1 MTVAPTAPTLSPDE
15 IPAMLQSP
23 QFAEL
28 PPERRTDILE
38 RALADGA
45 SSLAGQWDRDTF
57 QKWGEF
63 AGKARERVA
72 GMETLGEEVA
82 WAGGVL
88 KDTAADMLKTLGVG
102 VAGLSPVAAPRDAQ
116 GGSTLVPQ
124 VPGLTLG
131 QSLGV
136 NAAALA
142 TGITDKLTKDAA
154 PVESGLE
161 ALKQEIDQGAF
172 FDHKKGFGGWL
183 DDKAKALQEA
193 QTAYY
198 QDENWAQQNSLTAN
212 PDNAAALQDY
222 LLTRSPQAW
231 DRLRSTVLRTPG
243 GESVRAARDQVTKE
257 SALGRSLPGAQQY
270 ITEAT
275 DPAELLA
282 TVGSLGAG
290 KVAIQGGRTLL
301 QRGGA
306 LAAGAAGEVAG
317 EQVSAFMDDPNLT
330 WEQRGEIA
338 KQALVASLGLAGIG
352 AGVSAVAGRGR
363 TTNVPAPAAAEAGQ
377 NPFAGPIAEPA
388 MAEDTGDLT
397 AADVAD
403 LEPQPTPPPAAA
415 PPRQPIL
422 TGVPDRMGRMRETS
436 LNEEPVME
444 GDVITDLRIPRS
456 PEALAESQR
465 IENDRLV
472 QEAKLR
478 AQDAKARGMPM
489 IADSPNGSRDIL
501 DWANENPIYLP
512 PGFSADRKLPEYEA
526 LGRNPLPSYWR
537 QFVASGKQGGNPDT
551 IAQRAYDAGL
561 IAEPT
566 ADAYVNALQEGIAGR
581 QQYRVQ
587 FAARDKALVQ
597 EEKRVVDF
605 EKAQGKLA
613 KKPAAQEVT
622 FEDVLPGDRMTIDG
636 EPAVVRNVEYNED
649 GYLTNVV
656 IEDGQRFGLMQFDPQ
671 TRGGLLVDEFK
682 PKSSTPAPA
691 PSQAATAPASP
702 TASGTAENRTSGGG
716 TATSAAASAPAAP
729 AASGNLNPQAGRP
742 RAGEAGF
749 VNAEILSDLAASA
762 MQAGQDFATWARQML
777 ARFGEA
783 VRAQLA
789 AIWQQAQAQFQAREV
804 RFGGR
809 VTRMAPAATRG
820 FVAVPDG
827 AESGPNGGQMGPNE
841 TQARFASPDA
851 EANVI
856 STRPDTEVLA
866 EAQAWLSQRTPQD
879 ALTSLEN
886 GSAALAGDAKQR
898 ALGLLI
904 NQLSLQAMQGSEVQQ
919 IVNDTLLN
927 RAGRLWHSEQFSA
940 DVARELRQRNVVN
953 NADLLPVAPVLAA
966 KQVLTD
972 RADRVVKER
981 FEGGAEGAVEKI
993 ITLDVK
999 AGTEASAELTA
1010 QLEGEPD
1017 APELGDNPEVTPVND
1032 TRVAEMEQQM
1042 QELRQQML
1050 RDQTQ
1055 AENALQE
1062 TTSTWQKIMGVLKA
1076 AGGRRSSLLTG
1087 AKGKLADLRKAAMA
1101 RKAAR
1106 RAEGRMYANPV
1117 GDFADDAIIGAS
1129 FLAEGLVEFTNWSQA
1144 LIREI
1149 GFRSGQDLRKLYA
1162 EASKQYLAALEAEKA
1177 APTRTKGTPKQRQ
1190 AREKINKAQRTAQNI
1205 LDSIA
1210 RRYSDPPIFEEGQ
1223 RRINAMRELY
1233 KERVRTGMPEAEFVK
1248 RAMALGANE
1257 GTAGILWEAS
1267 KLEIDAREMMAL
1279 EKSRAGLA
1287 EFLKKDSPALA
1298 KMLNALR
1305 QKIAPGM
1312 SWAQIFMELPAQQKA
1327 RQREI
1332 YRRLMLDE
1340 RLKALNQAERLQLTN
1355 ELDKAWQRERRKVF
1369 LRELEKV
1376 GALGAKA
1383 PADRKKVV
1391 QGLPKLLRLMNLG
1404 VLNAATFRQAM
1415 APEFNLRSMTGADV
1429 ARLRDTFNAAY
1440 TAPPGILRNRLL
1452 QKGLMDMQKITGSTK
1467 VELLNNGWVASVLSG
1482 GQTFFDTATTL
1493 ATGGLLD
1500 TMTSAVGMAF
1510 NGRPDV
1516 AITAVAEFWRSL
1528 PQLLREAGRILGK
1541 GELWY
1546 LRQFADEAKHGLE
1559 GLGIG
1564 SALTGERLLSEKQ
1577 IRKKALGL
1585 LLAFTGRSM
1594 AAFDHLTNN
1603 ATKAGALPIARALNP
1618 NLYQG
1623 ALTPSDLDKA
1633 NARAQAKLEMPD
1645 GTPTQINR
1653 RTREIL
1659 ESGIN
1664 PDLLK
1669 EAELMGDMAAFQN
1682 DPTGFYGGVYQMV
1695 KSLFATGE
1703 RGLTNAADAVPNA
1716 YARSAMLFM
1725 AGSLRA
1731 ALGAKFIRFAMNW
1744 ANKQAMLVPGTY
1756 LIQKAGLPIFG
1767 SQISRTQANYILGR
1781 NVVGLTMMASF
1792 YAFLRGVL
1800 DKDDEEEGWHLTGN
1814 LEGLSTDRIN
1824 ALRAAGVEKLT
1835 LWYRDSQGRVVRQV
1849 NYKNMPFAAMLAALA
1864 STSDE
1869 RKYLPDKHA
1878 TRTQAGH
1885 LLRAVAIGA
1894 MQFKDIS
1901 AVEGLSELFQKPKPG
1916 STSEVAE
1923 DFVERLAKSA
1933 ARFTTGFIPN
1943 ALRDVD
1949 SWTDSRYFKPDS
1961 AAAEWVKGVPFL
1973 RRTVNDGRPLLNLLG
1988 EQVEI
1993 SRAPWNRQV
2002 KDVATSEAGR
2012 VLGGLLSRGLSV
2024 PGADGDGVVVVK
2036 DGKKVLLT
2044 SLGTGPVYAYQKAVT
2059 ERYREW
2065 LGSDE
2070 GRALLSMP
2078 AAQAAQVIENRAK
2091 AIKRMA
2097 RVQAVGY

>member
-1 MTVAPTAPTLSPDE
+1 
-15 IPAMLQSP
+15 
-23 QFAEL
+23 
-28 PPERRTDILE
+28 
-38 RALADGA
+38 
-45 SSLAGQWDRDTF
+45 
-57 QKWGEF
+57 
-63 AGKARERVA
+63 
-72 GMETLGEEVA
+72 
-82 WAGGVL
+82 
-88 KDTAADMLKTLGVG
+88 
-102 VAGLSPVAAPRDAQ
+102 
-116 GGSTLVPQ
+116 
-124 VPGLTLG
+124 
-131 QSLGV
+131 
-136 NAAALA
+136 
-142 TGITDKLTKDAA
+142 
-154 PVESGLE
+154 
-161 ALKQEIDQGAF
+161 
-172 FDHKKGFGGWL
+172 
-183 DDKAKALQEA
+183 
-193 QTAYY
+193 
-198 QDENWAQQNSLTAN
+198 
-212 PDNAAALQDY
+212 
-222 LLTRSPQAW
+222 
-231 DRLRSTVLRTPG
+231 
-243 GESVRAARDQVTKE
+243 
-257 SALGRSLPGAQQY
+257 
-270 ITEAT
+270 
-275 DPAELLA
+275 
-282 TVGSLGAG
+282 
-290 KVAIQGGRTLL
+290 
-301 QRGGA
+301 
-306 LAAGAAGEVAG
+306 
-317 EQVSAFMDDPNLT
+317 
-330 WEQRGEIA
+330 
-338 KQALVASLGLAGIG
+338 
-352 AGVSAVAGRGR
+352 
-363 TTNVPAPAAAEAGQ
+363 
-377 NPFAGPIAEPA
+377 
-388 MAEDTGDLT
+388 
-397 AADVAD
+397 
-403 LEPQPTPPPAAA
+403 
-415 PPRQPIL
+415 
-422 TGVPDRMGRMRETS
+422 
-436 LNEEPVME
+436 
-444 GDVITDLRIPRS
+444 
-456 PEALAESQR
+456 
-465 IENDRLV
+465 
-472 QEAKLR
+472 
-478 AQDAKARGMPM
+478 
-489 IADSPNGSRDIL
+489 
-501 DWANENPIYLP
+501 
-512 PGFSADRKLPEYEA
+512 
-526 LGRNPLPSYWR
+526 
-537 QFVASGKQGGNPDT
+537 
-551 IAQRAYDAGL
+551 
-561 IAEPT
+561 
-566 ADAYVNALQEGIAGR
+566 
-581 QQYRVQ
+581 
-587 FAARDKALVQ
+587 
-597 EEKRVVDF
+597 
-605 EKAQGKLA
+605 
-613 KKPAAQEVT
+613 
-622 FEDVLPGDRMTIDG
+622 
-636 EPAVVRNVEYNED
+636 
-649 GYLTNVV
+649 
-656 IEDGQRFGLMQFDPQ
+656 
-671 TRGGLLVDEFK
+671 
-682 PKSSTPAPA
+682 
-691 PSQAATAPASP
+691 
-702 TASGTAENRTSGGG
+702 
-716 TATSAAASAPAAP
+716 
-729 AASGNLNPQAGRP
+729 
-742 RAGEAGF
+742 
-749 VNAEILSDLAASA
+749 
-762 MQAGQDFATWARQML
+762 
-777 ARFGEA
+777 
-783 VRAQLA
+783 
-789 AIWQQAQAQFQAREV
+789 
-804 RFGGR
+804 
-809 VTRMAPAATRG
+809 
-820 FVAVPDG
+820 
-827 AESGPNGGQMGPNE
+827 MGPNE

-879 ALTSLEN
+879 ALTRLEN

-940 DVARELRQRNVVN
+940 DLARQFRQRNVVN

-993 ITLDVK
+993 ATLDVK

-1032 TRVAEMEQQM
+1032 TRVAELEQQM

-1190 AREKINKAQRTAQNI
+1190 AREKINRAQRTAQNI

-1298 KMLNALR
+1298 KLLNALR

-1482 GQTFFDTATTL
+1482 GQTLFDTATTL
-1493 ATGGLLD
+1493 ASGGLLD

-1577 IRKKALGL
+1577 ISKKALGL
-1585 LLAFTGRSM
+1585 LLAFTGRTM

-1869 RKYLPDKHA
+1869 RKYLPDKHN

-2024 PGADGDGVVVVK
+2024 PGADGDGVVVIK

-2078 AAQAAQVIENRAK
+2078 TAQAAQVIENRAK

>member
-1 MTVAPTAPTLSPDE
+1 MPAPDDFLAPDEFADVLNTPEFAAMPAHERAAVFDAGQRDAEQWLVANGLEDEASKAALNESFQALAVRHRPAQVDINTSQQGVLGTTFNAMAAGIGPELVGGAVGGAAKLADAGLEMVGLSDPNQRSMLDSVAGFADSLREEGRLVYRTNPANPTAATIGS
-15 IPAMLQSP
+15 
-23 QFAEL
+23 
-28 PPERRTDILE
+28 
-38 RALADGA
+38 G
-45 SSLAGQWDRDTF
+45 AGQ
-57 QKWGEF
+57 
-63 AGKARERVA
+63 AV
-72 GMETLGEEVA
+72 GMLG
-82 WAGGVL
+82 
-88 KDTAADMLKTLGVG
+88 T
-102 VAGLSPVAAPRDAQ
+102 
-116 GGSTLVPQ
+116 
-124 VPGLTLG
+124 
-131 QSLGV
+131 
-136 NAAALA
+136 
-142 TGITDKLTKDAA
+142 
-154 PVESGLE
+154 
-161 ALKQEIDQGAF
+161 
-172 FDHKKGFGGWL
+172 
-183 DDKAKALQEA
+183 
-193 QTAYY
+193 
-198 QDENWAQQNSLTAN
+198 
-212 PDNAAALQDY
+212 
-222 LLTRSPQAW
+222 
-231 DRLRSTVLRTPG
+231 
-243 GESVRAARDQVTKE
+243 
-257 SALGRSLPGAQQY
+257 
-270 ITEAT
+270 
-275 DPAELLA
+275 
-282 TVGSLGAG
+282 
-290 KVAIQGGRTLL
+290 
-301 QRGGA
+301 
-306 LAAGAAGEVAG
+306 
-317 EQVSAFMDDPNLT
+317 
-330 WEQRGEIA
+330 
-338 KQALVASLGLAGIG
+338 AGIG
-352 AGVSAVAGRGR
+352 ALA
-363 TTNVPAPAAAEAGQ
+363 NVPRAFVTVPATLGGLLGADQGIDTAQEMGITSGAGKLGMGTAFGAIEGATEMIGGIGGRFLPSPKGLLGAAVNIATESGEEVLSGTAQDALTTAAGQAVEDPNRPGFTETGYKLPGLDADFANRRLQEAIGGAAGGTVFSLVQAAVNRARPAGVGQPMSEAPAADGA
-377 NPFAGPIAEPA
+377 A

-489 IADSPNGSRDIL
+489 IADNPNGSRDIL

-512 PGFSADRKLPEYEA
+512 PGFSTDRKLPEYEA

-587 FAARDKALVQ
+587 FAERDKALAQ

-605 EKAQGKLA
+605 EKTQGKLA

-622 FEDVLPGDRMTIDG
+622 FEDVVPGDRMTIDG

-656 IEDGQRFGLMQFDPQ
+656 IEDGKRFGLMQFDPQ

-691 PSQAATAPASP
+691 TSQAATAPASP
-702 TASGTAENRTSGGG
+702 TASGTAANQTSGGG
-716 TATSAAASAPAAP
+716 TAASAAASAPAAP

-749 VNAEILSDLAASA
+749 VNAEILRDLAASA
-762 MQAGQDFATWARQML
+762 IQAGQDFATWARAML

-804 RFGGR
+804 RFGGT
-809 VTRMAPAATRG
+809 VSRMAPAGTRG
-820 FVAVPDG
+820 FVAVPG
-827 AESGPNGGQMGPNE
+827 GESRGTPIPEGQNV
-841 TQARFASPDA
+841 TDSRFASPD
-851 EANVI
+851 EAANLYDVQK
-856 STRPDTEVLA
+856 TEMMRGESA
-866 EAQAWLSQRTPQD
+866 AWID
-879 ALTSLEN
+879 ANGLE
-886 GSAALAGDAKQR
+886 AALAALEANEPPAGLRIDHLPSLGSALITRLSKLAETGTEAQRLQADALLSRAGAAWHGKASQEAGRTLQQR
-898 ALGLLI
+898 AMA
-904 NQLSLQAMQGSEVQQ
+904 NQ
-919 IVNDTLLN
+919 
-927 RAGRLWHSEQFSA
+927 
-940 DVARELRQRNVVN
+940 ELVGI
-953 NADLLPVAPVLAA
+953 APILAA

-993 ITLDVK
+993 TTLDVK

-1032 TRVAEMEQQM
+1032 TRVAELEQQM

-1267 KLEIDAREMMAL
+1267 KLEIDAREMMEL
-1279 EKSRAGLA
+1279 EKSRAGIA

-1298 KMLNALR
+1298 KLLNALR

-1482 GQTFFDTATTL
+1482 GQTLFDTATTL
-1493 ATGGLLD
+1493 ASGGLLD

-1577 IRKKALGL
+1577 ISKKALGL
-1585 LLAFTGRSM
+1585 LLAFTGRTM

-1703 RGLTNAADAVPNA
+1703 RSLTNAADAVPNA

>member
-1 MTVAPTAPTLSPDE
+1 MPAPDDFLAPDEFADVLNTPEFAAMPAHERAAVFDAGQRDAEQWLVANGLEDEASKAALNESFQALAVRHRPAQVDINTSQQGVLGTTFNAMAAGIGPELVGGAIGGAAKLADAGLEMVGLSDPNQRSMLDSVAGFADSLREEGRLVYRTNPANPTAATIGS
-15 IPAMLQSP
+15 
-23 QFAEL
+23 
-28 PPERRTDILE
+28 
-38 RALADGA
+38 G
-45 SSLAGQWDRDTF
+45 AGQ
-57 QKWGEF
+57 
-63 AGKARERVA
+63 AV
-72 GMETLGEEVA
+72 GMLG
-82 WAGGVL
+82 
-88 KDTAADMLKTLGVG
+88 T
-102 VAGLSPVAAPRDAQ
+102 
-116 GGSTLVPQ
+116 
-124 VPGLTLG
+124 
-131 QSLGV
+131 
-136 NAAALA
+136 
-142 TGITDKLTKDAA
+142 
-154 PVESGLE
+154 
-161 ALKQEIDQGAF
+161 
-172 FDHKKGFGGWL
+172 
-183 DDKAKALQEA
+183 
-193 QTAYY
+193 
-198 QDENWAQQNSLTAN
+198 
-212 PDNAAALQDY
+212 
-222 LLTRSPQAW
+222 
-231 DRLRSTVLRTPG
+231 
-243 GESVRAARDQVTKE
+243 
-257 SALGRSLPGAQQY
+257 
-270 ITEAT
+270 
-275 DPAELLA
+275 
-282 TVGSLGAG
+282 
-290 KVAIQGGRTLL
+290 
-301 QRGGA
+301 
-306 LAAGAAGEVAG
+306 
-317 EQVSAFMDDPNLT
+317 
-330 WEQRGEIA
+330 
-338 KQALVASLGLAGIG
+338 AGIG
-352 AGVSAVAGRGR
+352 ALA
-363 TTNVPAPAAAEAGQ
+363 NVPRAFVTVPATLGFGLGADQGIDTAQEMGITSGAGKLGMGTAFGAIEGATEMIGGIGGRFLPSPKGLLGAAVNIATESGEEVLSGTAQDALTTAAGQAVEDPNRPGFTETGYKLPGLDADFANRRLQEAIGGAAGGTVFSLVQAAVNRARPAGVGQPMSEAPAADGA
-377 NPFAGPIAEPA
+377 A

-403 LEPQPTPPPAAA
+403 LEPQPPPPPAAA

-422 TGVPDRMGRMRETS
+422 QNVPDRMGRMRETS

-489 IADSPNGSRDIL
+489 IADNPNGSRDIL

-587 FAARDKALVQ
+587 FAERDKALAQ

-605 EKAQGKLA
+605 EKTQGKLA

-622 FEDVLPGDRMTIDG
+622 FEDVVPGDRMTIDG

-656 IEDGQRFGLMQFDPQ
+656 IEDGKRFGLMQFDPQ

-691 PSQAATAPASP
+691 TSQAATAPASP
-702 TASGTAENRTSGGG
+702 TASGTAANQTSGGG
-716 TATSAAASAPAAP
+716 TAASPTLAPAAP
-729 AASGNLNPQAGRP
+729 AASGNLNPLAGRP

-749 VNAEILSDLAASA
+749 VNAEILRDLAASA
-762 MQAGQDFATWARQML
+762 IQAGQDFVTWARAML

-789 AIWQQAQAQFQAREV
+789 AIWQQAQAQFQARQV
-804 RFGGR
+804 RFGGT
-809 VTRMAPAATRG
+809 VSRMAPAGTRG
-820 FVAVPDG
+820 FVAVPG
-827 AESGPNGGQMGPNE
+827 GESRGTPIPEGQNV
-841 TQARFASPDA
+841 TASRFANPD
-851 EANVI
+851 EAANLYDVQA
-856 STRPDTEVLA
+856 TEVMRGESA
-866 EAQAWLSQRTPQD
+866 AWID
-879 ALTSLEN
+879 ANGLE
-886 GSAALAGDAKQR
+886 AALAALEANEPPAGLRIDHLPSLGSALITRLSKLAETGTEAQRLQADALLSRAGAAWHGKASQEAGRTLQQR
-898 ALGLLI
+898 AMA
-904 NQLSLQAMQGSEVQQ
+904 NQ
-919 IVNDTLLN
+919 
-927 RAGRLWHSEQFSA
+927 
-940 DVARELRQRNVVN
+940 ELVGI
-953 NADLLPVAPVLAA
+953 APILAA

-993 ITLDVK
+993 TTLDVK

-1032 TRVAEMEQQM
+1032 TRVAELEQQM

-1076 AGGRRSSLLTG
+1076 AGGRRSSVLTG

-1190 AREKINKAQRTAQNI
+1190 AREKINRAQRTAQNI

-1223 RRINAMRELY
+1223 RKINAMRELY

-1248 RAMALGANE
+1248 RAMELGANE

-1279 EKSRAGLA
+1279 EKSRAGIA

-1298 KMLNALR
+1298 KLLNALR

-1327 RQREI
+1327 RQREV

-1482 GQTFFDTATTL
+1482 GQTLFDTATTL
-1493 ATGGLLD
+1493 ASGGLLD

-1577 IRKKALGL
+1577 ISKKALGL

-1703 RGLTNAADAVPNA
+1703 RGLTNAADAVPNE

-1885 LLRAVAIGA
+1885 LLRAVAVGA